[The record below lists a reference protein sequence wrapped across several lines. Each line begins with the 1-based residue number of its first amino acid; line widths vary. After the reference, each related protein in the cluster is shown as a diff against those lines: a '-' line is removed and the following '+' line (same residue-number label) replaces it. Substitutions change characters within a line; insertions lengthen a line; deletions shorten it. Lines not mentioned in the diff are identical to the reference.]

1 MGHYSSCLEQ
11 THLLETHWMSLI
23 PLPRLP
29 QRFLAIALSLGL
41 PLLIT
46 IPAARGQALT
56 PAAPPE
62 PAPPEAAADDMAIDD
77 MAENISPLTEPLTEP
92 ATEPAAIEPAA
103 VEPAA
108 IEPAAIEPATEPAA
122 EDIPEEI
129 LRTEIITEARS
140 PLTGE
145 PVSAAE
151 YAQLQDELAGP
162 AGGTLT
168 NQNLRRL
175 FFLLEIRRAIKP
187 ILPFIR

>member
-1 MGHYSSCLEQ
+1 MNKHTYY
-11 THLLETHWMSLI
+11 ETHWMSLI
-23 PLPRLP
+23 PPPRLP

-41 PLLIT
+41 PLLVA
-46 IPAARGQALT
+46 IPAARGQVLT

-62 PAPPEAAADDMAIDD
+62 AAPPEAAADDMAIDD
-77 MAENISPLTEPLTEP
+77 MAESISPLTEPLTEP
-92 ATEPAAIEPAA
+92 ATEPAAIEP
-103 VEPAA
+103 VA
-108 IEPAAIEPATEPAA
+108 IEPADIEPATEPAA

-151 YAQLQDELAGP
+151 YAQLQDELVGP

>member
-1 MGHYSSCLEQ
+1 
-11 THLLETHWMSLI
+11 MSLI
-23 PLPRLP
+23 PPPRLP

-41 PLLIT
+41 PLLVA
-46 IPAARGQALT
+46 IPAARGQVLT

-62 PAPPEAAADDMAIDD
+62 AAPPKAAADDMAVDNRAANAR
-77 MAENISPLTEPLTEP
+77 AERISPLTEPLTEP
-92 ATEPAAIEPAA
+92 AAIEP
-103 VEPAA
+103 V
-108 IEPAAIEPATEPAA
+108 AIEPATEPAA

>member
-1 MGHYSSCLEQ
+1 MNKHTYY
-11 THLLETHWMSLI
+11 ETHWMSLI
-23 PLPRLP
+23 PPPRLP

-41 PLLIT
+41 PLLVA
-46 IPAARGQALT
+46 IPAARGQVLT

-62 PAPPEAAADDMAIDD
+62 AAPPKAAADDMAVDNRAANAR
-77 MAENISPLTEPLTEP
+77 AERISPLTEPLTEP
-92 ATEPAAIEPAA
+92 AAIEP
-103 VEPAA
+103 V
-108 IEPAAIEPATEPAA
+108 AIEPATEPAA

>member
-1 MGHYSSCLEQ
+1 
-11 THLLETHWMSLI
+11 MSLI

-41 PLLIT
+41 PLLVA

-62 PAPPEAAADDMAIDD
+62 AAPPEAAADDMAIDD
-77 MAENISPLTEPLTEP
+77 MAESISPLTEPLTEP
-92 ATEPAAIEPAA
+92 ATEPAAIEP
-103 VEPAA
+103 VA
-108 IEPAAIEPATEPAA
+108 IEPADIEPATGPAA

>member
-11 THLLETHWMSLI
+11 THLLETYWLETYWMSLI
-23 PLPRLP
+23 PPPRLP

-41 PLLIT
+41 PLLVA

-56 PAAPPE
+56 AATEAAPLEAAVDDRAASLSPLAQPATKPAAME
-62 PAPPEAAADDMAIDD
+62 PAAM
-77 MAENISPLTEPLTEP
+77 EPA
-92 ATEPAAIEPAA
+92 ATEPAAIEPG
-103 VEPAA
+103 
-108 IEPAAIEPATEPAA
+108 TEPAA

-168 NQNLRRL
+168 NQDLRRL

>member
-1 MGHYSSCLEQ
+1 
-11 THLLETHWMSLI
+11 
-23 PLPRLP
+23 
-29 QRFLAIALSLGL
+29 FLAIALSLGL
-41 PLLIT
+41 PLLVAN
-46 IPAARGQALT
+46 PAPRGQELT

-62 PAPPEAAADDMAIDD
+62 AAPPEAAADDMAIDD
-77 MAENISPLTEPLTEP
+77 MAKSISPLTEPLTEP
-92 ATEPAAIEPAA
+92 ATEPAAIEP
-103 VEPAA
+103 VA
-108 IEPAAIEPATEPAA
+108 IEPADIEPATGPAA

-151 YAQLQDELAGP
+151 YAQLQDELVDP